1 MFYDESI
8 PDDIRNAVIRAKETW
23 ESKLKNKYPIYVNID
38 YAEYIED
45 VAVITD
51 VFLSESA
58 PVQSMAL
65 RAQITERVEDSTDNP
80 DAVITIN
87 PNVEWDCCY
96 DGSSKTEKQNL
107 YSAMLRA
114 FASCIGF
121 GSSVVMDGLTGE
133 VELSDIDKRTS
144 DFDEL
149 IFSANGL
156 KLKDYADDSVNL
168 KQFCEGKLGSP
179 IYVLT
184 RDSDH
189 TLYVPSNFTECV
201 SMRYLNNVSSL
212 MHYDI
217 GRGDKRLA
225 IDDVTVEVLNALGW
239 NIFSADAVKIVC
251 DDIAEDGIGSA
262 YKSHTFSLDGC
273 DGVPIGDPRWT
284 FSVCDENGTPVLVQ
298 SGTNTTFMV
307 ESLQNPDSY
316 PLNGNGDIRGEVT
329 FEGKLDGEPC
339 VRKFTVFLEVRPR
352 IYTPSEPQ
360 FVYKENS
367 FDVYVSVPY
376 VGSDY
381 IIALAEE
388 DYNPIVRRF
397 RFDQPYLANVV
408 IKDVSYHFYSW
419 IDLVVENQYGSDRY
433 SIEIEPQ
440 AKQNAIVLSEGDI
453 MECVACGVSELYT
466 IQGVK
471 VGTDDVSSLSKG
483 VYIRKTTDSNGHVEI
498 KKIIVK

>member
-1 MFYDESI
+1 MLALAVPLQSVAESRVRVRSCDRLGEIKQEAVSTSLPPKNQRTSSQAGQIFLTFYDESI

-23 ESKLKNKYPIYVNID
+23 ESKLKNKYPIYVDID

-51 VFLSESA
+51 VFFYGERDNGPALSSA
-58 PVQSMAL
+58 VL
-65 RAQITERVEDSTDNP
+65 AQVNQRSDVEQ
-80 DAVITIN
+80 DAIIAIN
-87 PNVEWDCCY
+87 PSVVWDCSY
-96 DGSSKTEKQNL
+96 DGSSATEEQNL

-114 FASCIGF
+114 FAACFGF
-121 GSSVVMDGLTGE
+121 GSSISVDGVTGG
-133 VELSDIDKRTS
+133 VGFQIANTPS

-149 IFSANGL
+149 VFSANGL
-156 KLKDYADDSVNL
+156 KLKDYSDDYVNL

-184 RDSDH
+184 RDSYH

-273 DGVPIGDPRWT
+273 DGVSIGDPRWT
-284 FSVCDENGTPVLVQ
+284 FSVCDENGTPVSVQ

-329 FEGKLDGEPC
+329 SPKAC
-339 VRKFTVFLEVRPR
+339 ISVRPL
-352 IYTPSEPQ
+352 TQ
-360 FVYKENS
+360 MDMLK
-367 FDVYVSVPY
+367 
-376 VGSDY
+376 
-381 IIALAEE
+381 
-388 DYNPIVRRF
+388 
-397 RFDQPYLANVV
+397 
-408 IKDVSYHFYSW
+408 
-419 IDLVVENQYGSDRY
+419 
-433 SIEIEPQ
+433 
-440 AKQNAIVLSEGDI
+440 
-453 MECVACGVSELYT
+453 
-466 IQGVK
+466 
-471 VGTDDVSSLSKG
+471 SK
-483 VYIRKTTDSNGHVEI
+483 KS
-498 KKIIVK
+498 